1 MMIVRAVCRLIYE
14 PDLCVVPP
22 SRRRLTRA
30 THLALYVTSFAV
42 LVTGWANSSSRG
54 WFVRLLGFLFYPLI
68 TGRNSALGDALGP
81 VHGWLAC
88 VLLALSIAHIA
99 DVLFHRFVLHD
110 DILKSIM

>member
-1 MMIVRAVCRLIYE
+1 MPRLADDSAPTGVTGWHLSVGALLLAMMIVRAVCRLIYE

-68 TGRNSALGDALGP
+68 TGRNSEM
-81 VHGWLAC
+81 
-88 VLLALSIAHIA
+88 
-99 DVLFHRFVLHD
+99 R
-110 DILKSIM
+110 